1 MTDGAFASPF
11 PVEDPAALA
20 ALEEAQDGLAVAVRA
35 LADATVRTRV
45 DGPALTAVTEQVRA
59 LTARL
64 LADAQEGPLGL
75 ETDSA
80 GRLRDHGNAM
90 VGMRNPVAP
99 PLQVIGDDTGS
110 TRCTMTLGAGYEGPP
125 GHVHGGIIAA
135 VLDQVLGSVPAYLGL
150 PGMTAYLNTT
160 YRLPTPLGVELQC
173 RGWVERVDGWKVYA
187 RGEVRD
193 PQDRVT
199 ADAEALFVVPRW
211 AREHLDRPTGDA
223 AGTTPGGEAAQEPSA
238 S

>member
-11 PVEDPAALA
+11 PVEDPVALA
-20 ALEEAQDGLAVAVRA
+20 ALEEAQSGLAAAVRA

-45 DGPALTAVTEQVRA
+45 AAPELAAVAAQVETLTE
-59 LTARL
+59 RL
-64 LADAQEGPLGL
+64 LAEAQEGPLGL

-90 VGMRNPVAP
+90 VGMRNPIAP
-99 PLQVIGDDTGS
+99 PLVVTGDESGS
-110 TRCTMTLGAGYEGPP
+110 TSCALTLGAGYEGPP
-125 GHVHGGIIAA
+125 GYVHGGIVAA
-135 VLDQVLGSVPAYLGL
+135 VLDQVLGSVPAHLGL

-160 YRLPTPLGVELQC
+160 YRRPTPLGAPLHC
-173 RGWVERVDGWKVYA
+173 RGWVERVDGWKVHA
-187 RGEVRD
+187 RGEIRD
-193 PQDRVT
+193 AQDLVT
-199 ADAEALFVVPRW
+199 AEAEALFVVPRW

-223 AGTTPGGEAAQEPSA
+223 AGTAPGGEAAQEPSA

>member
-11 PVEDPAALA
+11 PVEDPAVLA
-20 ALEEAQDGLAVAVRA
+20 VLEEAQSGLAQAVRA

-45 DGPALTAVTEQVRA
+45 EALELAAVTEQVEA
-59 LTARL
+59 LTVRL
-64 LADAQEGPLGL
+64 LTDAQDEPLGL

-99 PLQVIGDDTGS
+99 PLRVTGDDTGS
-110 TRCTMTLGAGYEGPP
+110 TACRMTLGAGYEGPP

-135 VLDQVLGSVPAYLGL
+135 VLDQVLGSVPAHLGL

-160 YRLPTPLGVELQC
+160 YRRPTPLGAQLHC

-187 RGEVRD
+187 RGEIRD
-193 PQDRVT
+193 AQDEVT
-199 ADAEALFVVPRW
+199 AEAEALFVVPRW

-223 AGTTPGGEAAQEPSA
+223 AGAAPDGEAAQKPATS
-238 S
+238 